1 MSENFKLNESLLNGE
16 NIFRRTDF
24 YRKDNNSISN
34 KEYQEFVIKF
44 YVEKMITNDYGYDE
58 ALELYFEGKIVLN
71 YDKNNVFDSYNIVI
85 YDEFRFT
92 DIDNPDNEGVVD
104 LYDDYFSLDDIGL
117 TETDAIFEIDT
128 ATEEIEEFLSKN
140 AKNLIIFD
148 KQERNEQKR

>member
-1 MSENFKLNESLLNGE
+1 MSKNFKLNESLLNGE

-58 ALELYFEGKIVLN
+58 ALELYFDGKIFLN

-128 ATEEIEEFLSKN
+128 TTEEIEEFLSKN
-140 AKNLIIFD
+140 AKNLIIF
-148 KQERNEQKR
+148 

>member
-85 YDEFRFT
+85 YDEFRFA

-128 ATEEIEEFLSKN
+128 ASEEIEEFLSKN

-148 KQERNEQKR
+148 K

>member
-1 MSENFKLNESLLNGE
+1 MSKNFKLNESLLNGE
-16 NIFRRTDF
+16 NIFRVTDF
-24 YRKDNNSISN
+24 YRKDKDEFLN
-34 KEYQEFVIKF
+34 KEHQEFVIKF

-58 ALELYFEGKIVLN
+58 ALELCFDGKIFLN
-71 YDKNNVFDSYNIVI
+71 YDKNNVFTSYNIVI
-85 YDEFRFT
+85 YDEFRFI
-92 DIDNPDNEGVVD
+92 DIDSSDNEGVVD

-148 KQERNEQKR
+148 K